1 MRPMWYATHAVVD
14 KAEADPEFAKF
25 VHESEEEFKDRDFS
39 EYGKD
44 EPVEIVYR
52 RTAHPDWAIRIVTN
66 WDRSKTTISFPGEEL
81 DDE

>member
-14 KAEADPEFAKF
+14 KAESDPEFAKF
-25 VHESEEEFKDRDFS
+25 VHESEEEFKRTDFS
-39 EYGKD
+39 EFAEDAPITVRFYHDRGWH
-44 EPVEIVYR
+44 IWI
-52 RTAHPDWAIRIVTN
+52 TTN